1 MADSSKET
9 ARLKSILSTLR
20 SIDEGVIAHEH
31 VDYKTLFENLSE
43 EVAKTNERIAKIRKI
58 CAVMRDNDR
67 ITEEYVN
74 AMVEILNPSVSSV
87 DPSSPMNWPSP
98 RSMRK
103 NKIYLVDEKKI

>member
-1 MADSSKET
+1 MADSSKDT

-43 EVAKTNERIAKIRKI
+43 EIAKTNERIAKIRKI

-87 DPSSPMNWPSP
+87 DPSSSMNWPLP
-98 RSMRK
+98 RSMRL
-103 NKIYLVDEKKI
+103 NQIYLVDEKKI